1 MCRGGL
7 IDVAAVVGIRVWF
20 FVCFLSLKREV
31 SLFVRGKRVEATAAP
46 AGPAGPSP
54 KSSLPAAATG
64 RPVPPAASAARDAGT
79 ATAFSAA

>member
-7 IDVAAVVGIRVWF
+7 IDVAAVIGIRVWF
-20 FVCFLSLKREV
+20 FVFFSLKREV
-31 SLFVRGKRVEATAAP
+31 SLFVRGKRAEATAAP

-54 KSSLPAAATG
+54 KSSLPAAAPG
-64 RPVPPAASAARDAGT
+64 QPVPPAASTARDAGT